1 MKKPCEYT
9 AIAYI
14 LFINCNCSVTS
25 QLRAKMHLKSPSVKI
40 LQLQFVTAYEKGYNI
55 CKEISNNYLRK
66 CKKTGRYENCT
77 KRGEGI

>member
-25 QLRAKMHLKSPSVKI
+25 QLRAKMHLKSPSVK
-40 LQLQFVTAYEKGYNI
+40 GYNI